1 MSVTSSLYFFTSI
14 ILCWYQRILFR
25 YIIVFMW
32 VHSIVSSSTYESVVQ
47 YGISF
52 DMGCEFCNVFD
63 IKWVNIQEI
72 LIFNQSEK
80 VDKKIKYG
88 KYKDKK
94 KVYNPGKKWMD
105 ILEYFSCLS
114 PLSPLPPLQ
123 CWRPYF
129 SISNSNPTL

>member
-52 DMGCEFCNVFD
+52 DTGCEFCNVFD

-94 KVYNPGKKWMD
+94 KSLQSWQKVNG
-105 ILEYFSCLS
+105 YFRVFFLS
-114 PLSPLPPLQ
+114 FSPLPPPSSTVLEAI
-123 CWRPYF
+123 F
-129 SISNSNPTL
+129 FDF